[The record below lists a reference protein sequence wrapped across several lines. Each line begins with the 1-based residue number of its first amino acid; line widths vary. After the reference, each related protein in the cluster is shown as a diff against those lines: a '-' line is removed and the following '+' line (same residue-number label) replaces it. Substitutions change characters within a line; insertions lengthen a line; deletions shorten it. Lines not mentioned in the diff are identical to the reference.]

1 MTNFTLGFYFLDTA
15 SFVLLIFKKDF
26 TENNFASSLN
36 MKLFTRV
43 YIIYFIDLHYK
54 PESAGEN

>member
-26 TENNFASSLN
+26 TENNFASSLS

-43 YIIYFIDLHYK
+43 YIIYFIE